1 MNYPTWDGAYAR
13 GRVLPKSLSKE
24 ARDCRARAER
34 CGRRATAERDPQA
47 RLDFLDVERRWLKL
61 ARSYEFAE
69 RLDAFS
75 KATRSR
81 SR

>member
-1 MNYPTWDGAYAR
+1 MNHPTWDGAYAR

-24 ARDCRARAER
+24 ARDCRARAEW

-69 RLDAFS
+69 RLGSFS
-75 KATRSR
+75 KATSQ
-81 SR
+81 SH